1 MEKPKREKRQESQEN
16 ILIRGLDALLK
27 LDISDTSLGIL
38 LLFPAAILI
47 IVFALYPIAQG
58 LWVSLNR
65 VNPATLEMNFIWFE
79 NYVDVLTDDVFWES
93 TWRTLV
99 YVFVT
104 NFFTLILGML
114 ISLLVHQEL
123 VGRNIARGLVLFPY
137 LVPAIV
143 IALTWR
149 YMLDPTLGV
158 VNVWLKD
165 LGLVQ
170 REIPF
175 LTRPNSAF
183 AVVIFASIWKY
194 TPFMIIMF
202 LARLQVIPPELEE
215 AAKLDGASGL
225 QIFWYITIPWMMPVI
240 IIALLLRTIWSFN
253 EFEMVYLF
261 TFGGPLNAT
270 TTLPVY
276 VRAEAFDSRNFGTA
290 AAASTLMLTILL
302 AMSWGYFRLYA
313 RAEEELN

>member
-1 MEKPKREKRQESQEN
+1 MEKQKRESN
-16 ILIRGLDALLK
+16 ILIRSIEFFLK
-27 LDISDTSLGIL
+27 LDISDRKLGVL
-38 LLFPAAILI
+38 LITPAAVLI
-47 IVFALYPIAQG
+47 ALFALYPIVQG
-58 LWVSLNR
+58 LFVSLNR
-65 VNPATLEMNFIWFE
+65 VNSATLEMDFIWFE

-93 TWRTLV
+93 TWRTLW
-99 YVFVT
+99 YVFTT
-104 NFFTLILGML
+104 NMWTLVLGML

-158 VNVWLKD
+158 VNVWLKEW
-165 LGLVQ
+165 GLIERQ
-170 REIPF
+170 FPF
-175 LTRPNSAF
+175 LTRPNTAF
-183 AVVIFASIWKY
+183 NVVIFASIWKY

-215 AAKLDGASGL
+215 AAKLDGANGF
-225 QIFWYITIPWMMPVI
+225 QIFRYITIPWMMPVI
-240 IIALLLRTIWSFN
+240 VIALLLRTIWSFN

-261 TFGGPLNAT
+261 AFGGPLNAT

-276 VRAEAFDSRNFGTA
+276 VRAEAFDGRNFGTA
-290 AAASTLMLTILL
+290 AAASTLMLLLLL

-313 RAEEELN
+313 RAEEDLN